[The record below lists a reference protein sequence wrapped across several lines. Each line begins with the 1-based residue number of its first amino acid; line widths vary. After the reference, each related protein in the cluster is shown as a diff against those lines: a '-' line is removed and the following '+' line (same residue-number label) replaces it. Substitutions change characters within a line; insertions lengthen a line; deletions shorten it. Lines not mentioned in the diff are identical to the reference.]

1 MHRFSYLCNF
11 GVNDHMILFVADNP
25 PSVCVVAVTPIA
37 NDDVAFAPEPR
48 DNLPQLR
55 RAKFAHRIPHGQRA
69 SSDEVGQYAGLWL
82 F

>member
-1 MHRFSYLCNF
+1 
-11 GVNDHMILFVADNP
+11 MILFVAGNP

-55 RAKFAHRIPHGQRA
+55 RAEFVHRFPHRQRA
-69 SSDEVGQYAGLWL
+69 ASDEVGQDAGLGL
-82 F
+82 S